1 MTKAADAQV
10 VPADAQPVP
19 AGTVVRGD
27 GPIKHVF
34 YIVRENRTYDQVL
47 GSDPRGDGDPNL
59 ELFDDNG
66 VAGPTGGITPNAH
79 ALARTFPLLDHF
91 YADSE
96 GSVDGHIITP
106 RSIAHDYVQKSPAMN

>member
-1 MTKAADAQV
+1 MRRAAGARV
-10 VPADAQPVP
+10 VPADAQPAP

-34 YIVRENRTYDQVL
+34 YIVRENRTYDQVF

-66 VAGPTGGITPNAH
+66 VAGPTVGVSPH
-79 ALARTFPLLDHF
+79 PQPLARTFPLLAHF
-91 YADSE
+91 YAYFE
-96 GSVDGHIITP
+96 LSV
-106 RSIAHDYVQKSPAMN
+106 